1 MAAETYR
8 IEIPVVVED
17 QTDPGASN
25 ATKKINAF
33 DKVIQQA
40 KDRLEK
46 MNRTKFQVA
55 LEAIDKVSA
64 VVGTITG
71 AVRGLA
77 GKAWRVTMSV
87 VDKATAPLR
96 GIINI
101 LKNPILQAGAI
112 LGISVGL
119 KDTIDTYSTF
129 EATMSQVKS
138 ISGATAE
145 QMMDLNAKAKEMGAT
160 TKFTASEAGEAFTYM
175 AMAGW
180 KTGDMLNG
188 IEGIMS
194 LAAASGE
201 SLATTSDIVTDA
213 LTAFGLTAKES
224 GHFADVLAVASSN
237 ANTNVSMMGETFKYV
252 GAASGALGY
261 SIEDVA
267 LGIGLMANAGI
278 KASQAGTELNSI
290 FTRLGTNTNGAR
302 DAIEALGISFYK
314 SDGSARAYG
323 DVLRDLRAATKNMTQ
338 EQKINFANTVAGQ
351 RAQAGLL
358 AMLNATEE
366 DYNKLTEA
374 IQDCDGAAAAMA
386 DTMLDN
392 LAGDMTLL
400 QSAVEGV
407 KISIGERLS
416 PYMRQFVQFITSK
429 MPDVEKAA
437 GKALDFIEGKVTWL
451 KDTIA
456 DFTSGEDW
464 ANADI
469 WGKLKIAW
477 DKIVAEPFSEWWNG
491 SGKAKITGMMGD
503 LGRTIGS
510 GITAGLLALLGID
523 TGGAISDGKAIGGAF
538 IDGFM
543 DGFDTEQITT
553 ALKNWAGEHKGTVAA
568 LGIVLGGKLIGGVA
582 KGVQQ
587 ARGLVSTIQGI
598 LGKGSGAGG
607 MAGAMGSSYATTSM
621 RVTAGVVNV
630 YGNMAS
636 NAANAAGAAGRS
648 AMGGLPALPGGGGTP
663 PALPG
668 GTGGVAAAG
677 GLTSASGWL
686 GRLLQVGSKS
696 SVVGADGTL
705 LAVNGGIGGTLGS
718 VGGALGSGAT
728 TAAGAAAAGTAAIG
742 GGLLGGAGIIS
753 GLIDIFRGTKTS
765 GKEAQTAY
773 ATGGSKIGMVGAGA
787 AAGAAIGSVVPVI
800 GTGVG
805 ALVGAG
811 VGGLGALGFGDK
823 IGQALSDALDEGGWL
838 NNMGV
843 AISGFFTETL
853 PTKWG
858 EFWDGVGNFFTE
870 TVPYALGFAAGKV
883 TTFFTETLPT
893 KWGEFWTGVG
903 NFFTESI
910 PAWWE
915 TVKAGAI
922 NFFTVTI
929 PQKWTEFWDGI
940 GVFFTET
947 IPAWWEDVKA
957 GAVTFFT
964 ETLPTKWTEFWTGVG
979 NFFTE
984 TIPAWIDSSLTSAK
998 TFFTETLPEKWNSFW
1013 GGIGEKI
1020 SGFFGGIWDKI
1031 TGAFSSGYSDAT
1043 APTPHAWGGIM
1054 TKPHMGIVAEAGAE
1068 SIIPLSP
1075 SKRGRGIDLWEQTGQ
1090 ALGVR
1095 PYAEGGIVGETE
1107 DTDMEVPITPMSSG
1121 GAPAKVDVHLELSPQ
1136 FVIEAQESGMDENA
1150 IIAIIKAHIKE
1161 MVDDISDE
1169 LAERLA
1175 RVFANMPV
1183 RGGT

>member
-25 ATKKINAF
+25 ATKKVNAF
-33 DKVIQQA
+33 DKVVQQA
-40 KDRLEK
+40 KDRLDK

-87 VDKATAPLR
+87 IDKATAPLR

-119 KDTIDTYSTF
+119 KDTIDTYSSF

-213 LTAFGLTAKES
+213 LTAFGMTAKDS
-224 GHFADVLAVASSN
+224 GRFADVLAVASSN

-302 DAIEALGISFYK
+302 DAIEDLGISFYK

-323 DVLRDLRAATKNMTQ
+323 DVLKELRAATKNMTQ

-374 IQDCDGAAAAMA
+374 IENCDGAAAAMA

-416 PYMRQFVQFITSK
+416 PYLRQFVQFITSK

-437 GKALDFIEGKVTWL
+437 GKALDFIEGKVKWL

-668 GTGGVAAAG
+668 GTGGAAAAG

-753 GLIDIFRGTKTS
+753 GLIDIFHGTKTS

-787 AAGAAIGSVVPVI
+787 AAGAAIGSVVPVV

-811 VGGLGALGFGDK
+811 IGGLGALGFGDK

-1020 SGFFGGIWDKI
+1020 SGFFGGLWD
-1031 TGAFSSGYSDAT
+1031 TVSGAFSSGYSDAT

-1075 SKRGRGIDLWEQTGQ
+1075 SKRNRGIDLWEQTGQ

-1107 DTDMEVPITPMSSG
+1107 DTEVPITPSG
-1121 GAPAKVDVHLELSPQ
+1121 TGGVPAKVEVHLELSPQ
-1136 FVIEAQESGMDENA
+1136 FVIEARESGMDENT